1 MLKLIYSRYV
11 AAGGALEFDAFQHP
25 LTGLVAISM
34 IDEKPVI
41 TRWDEAL
48 EALSIT
54 KPTDKELVEALNAG
68 PEIEEARDTR
78 IALLNAN
85 CAEEITGG
93 YKSDALGENH
103 TYPSDDTAQRNMMGS
118 FIEALI
124 PGLPDDWT
132 TPFWCANEE
141 GTWAYRPHTA
151 SQIIAAGRAG
161 KAHVIACQTKL
172 DTLTAQVNDAETVNE
187 IASIAW

>member
-54 KPTDKELVEALNAG
+54 KPTDKEPG
-68 PEIEEARDTR
+68 GGIECRSGNR
-78 IALLNAN
+78 R
-85 CAEEITGG
+85 
-93 YKSDALGENH
+93 S
-103 TYPSDDTAQRNMMGS
+103 P
-118 FIEALI
+118 
-124 PGLPDDWT
+124 
-132 TPFWCANEE
+132 
-141 GTWAYRPHTA
+141 
-151 SQIIAAGRAG
+151 
-161 KAHVIACQTKL
+161 
-172 DTLTAQVNDAETVNE
+172 
-187 IASIAW
+187 